1 MYNYLGGKLFTDLI
15 KLVSP
20 EPFVYFAGLIVIAIG
35 ILVGMI
41 GSGRAVRKY
50 LKV

>member
-1 MYNYLGGKLFTDLI
+1 MFTDLI
-15 KLVSP
+15 KLVKP
-20 EPFVYFAGLIVIAIG
+20 EPFVYIASIIVVGVG
-35 ILVGMI
+35 IFVGMI